1 MLKDEA
7 KTHGKHSKRIKWTE
21 WRRERPT
28 EFVDIEDDDDGIG
41 IGITCKMLF
50 TLAMFILQYDDD
62 DSHECSHLW

>member
-1 MLKDEA
+1 M
-7 KTHGKHSKRIKWTE
+7 KRKPMENIPSE
-21 WRRERPT
+21 LNELNDGENDRPT

-62 DSHECSHLW
+62 SHECSHLW